1 MPHRMEHLPRK
12 AAQVT
17 AKQAGRSGVSEL
29 LALAGEGRI
38 ALHAMPRGCRRF
50 DLPKAG
56 RSAVP
61 MLVVIG
67 GSRDPARP
75 GDFPAAGAALRWARA
90 AMIRTPDCSP
100 SDYAEV
106 REALMQHRTAV
117 LIETSPV
124 LLSVWQALAAAAQRE
139 QPAGALS

>member
-1 MPHRMEHLPRK
+1 MPHCIEHLPKK
-12 AAQVT
+12 AAQLT
-17 AKQAGRSGVSEL
+17 ASHAGRSGVSEL

-38 ALHAMPRGCRRF
+38 VLHAMPRGCRRF

-90 AMIRTPDCSP
+90 AMIRTPDDNP
-100 SDYAEV
+100 INYTEV
-106 REALMQHRTAV
+106 RAALMQHRTAV
-117 LIETSPV
+117 LIETSPA

-139 QPAGALS
+139 QPVGGLS